1 MQYVIVRYMHSI
13 FSRTLMLRINR
24 SISGYITNDVLPTLE
39 SGISDLDPGNDAED
53 TCENYRAI
61 ATSLIEAKMYKI
73 QSVSI
78 FGHFAV
84 YFIQPDLSMILD
96 KETLNMLRG
105 HMEIR
110 TDTVLVGLL

>member
-1 MQYVIVRYMHSI
+1 MS
-13 FSRTLMLRINR
+13 RINR

-39 SGISDLDPGNDAED
+39 TGISDLVPGDDAED
-53 TCENYRAI
+53 TCENYRGI
-61 ATSLIEAKMYKI
+61 ATCLIEAKMYRI
-73 QSVSI
+73 QSISTVI
-78 FGHFAV
+78 FAV

-110 TDTVLVGLL
+110 T